1 MIANESIKR
10 NEVLQVVFTVVFDRK
25 NKKLKDKGRKFTD
38 RVYRQWLTSKRVHN
52 DIAEILYPCLKK
64 AELILPKNSDLFYE
78 LLKYLVW
85 QKMPKIG
92 RPAIKRGIIN
102 SAINDSK
109 PKKLSGRPAKMSME
123 EEKEWCLKVRNNPK
137 LPHLIGRRIPDKTA
151 VEIFEKAKSE
161 NSEIEVDPRIIRNK
175 TKQYQRAK
183 KIFSVN

>member
-1 MIANESIKR
+1 LIANESTKR
-10 NEVLQVVFTVVFDRK
+10 DEVLEAIFTLVFDRK
-25 NKKLKDKGRKFTD
+25 NKKLNDKGKKLTVRA
-38 RVYRQWLTSKRVHN
+38 YRQWMTSKQARN
-52 DIAEILYPCLKK
+52 DIAEILDPCLKE
-64 AELILPKNSDLFYE
+64 AEVILPKNSDLFYD
-78 LLKYLVW
+78 LLKYLVQ
-85 QKMPKIG
+85 QKIPKIG

-102 SAINDSK
+102 SVISDSR

-183 KIFSVN
+183 KIFSVD